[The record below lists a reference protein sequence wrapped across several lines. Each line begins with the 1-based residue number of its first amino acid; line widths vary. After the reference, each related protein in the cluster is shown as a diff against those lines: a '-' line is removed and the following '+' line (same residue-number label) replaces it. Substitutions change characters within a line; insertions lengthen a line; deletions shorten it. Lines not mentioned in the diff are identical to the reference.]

1 VTPEDGRIRPRD
13 ILALAVG
20 WIASRLVVIGLV
32 AALPSARDALLA
44 SDLGVYWYAATS
56 SRPVSEELPEYPGL
70 ARLVLSSGA
79 LFDSLASFA
88 VAWLALMLILDA
100 ALTLH
105 LARQSIRSAWT
116 WVVGAAALGPL
127 VWLRFDL
134 LVACVVIIA
143 VTIRLRHP
151 VAAGAALGVAVL
163 LKAWPLVLVA
173 SLVIGPR
180 WRRWASGLV
189 LVLAIGVLVDF
200 ANAGLRSLESPWGNQ
215 ASRGT
220 QVEAVMATPRLLA
233 HAGDDPSEVI
243 QFTSRAYHLVNGV
256 PTLVTIVG
264 AVALAAI
271 VGFVLLRTHAVRHQV
286 RTHDYAVAAALLATS
301 AVVVNSVY
309 SPQYVLWFL
318 PLVALA
324 AADRSLPAFL
334 SVLTVGIALLT
345 QIIYP
350 WTYRSVVEL
359 EPGALLLLAARNV
372 MTIVLA
378 VLLAWHI
385 VRTAEGA
392 TGSEPTSFGSSVD
405 APVSRS

>member
-1 VTPEDGRIRPRD
+1 
-13 ILALAVG
+13 
-20 WIASRLVVIGLV
+20 
-32 AALPSARDALLA
+32 
-44 SDLGVYWYAATS
+44 
-56 SRPVSEELPEYPGL
+56 
-70 ARLVLSSGA
+70 
-79 LFDSLASFA
+79 
-88 VAWLALMLILDA
+88 
-100 ALTLH
+100 
-105 LARQSIRSAWT
+105 
-116 WVVGAAALGPL
+116 
-127 VWLRFDL
+127 
-134 LVACVVIIA
+134 
-143 VTIRLRHP
+143 
-151 VAAGAALGVAVL
+151 
-163 LKAWPLVLVA
+163 
-173 SLVIGPR
+173 
-180 WRRWASGLV
+180 
-189 LVLAIGVLVDF
+189 
-200 ANAGLRSLESPWGNQ
+200 
-215 ASRGT
+215 
-220 QVEAVMATPRLLA
+220 
-233 HAGDDPSEVI
+233 
-243 QFTSRAYHLVNGV
+243 VNGV